1 MLLVHTV
8 QVCGEKQGINVIKE
22 REKNHDESRMPG
34 HQTKTHHHHTDERQC
49 GFIFVL
55 EMLQLPTSAVL
66 ERKNA
71 ERWESAYYYSSSKLR
86 LEQYL
91 LIQSL

>member
-1 MLLVHTV
+1 MPEKTV
-8 QVCGEKQGINVIKE
+8 PEKQHINVIKD
-22 REKNHDESRMPG
+22 RKKNTDESRMPG
-34 HQTKTHHHHTDERQC
+34 HQTKAHHHHNDERQC

-55 EMLQLPTSAVL
+55 EMLQLPAGAVL
-66 ERKNA
+66 ERKKA